1 MHKVIGVA
9 LLLAACGGGG
19 APMRQL
25 AGGFVL
31 DGAVECGPG
40 TCLGCCYGQTC
51 LEGNIDLACGYGGR
65 ACASCEATHA
75 CEAPGVCMPALP
87 SADAGGR
94 APTQPASDS
103 GVDPLT
109 LEERRRRCIPFLAGL
124 FCT

>member
-1 MHKVIGVA
+1 MQKLIGVA

-19 APMRQL
+19 VPMRQL
-25 AGGFVL
+25 AGGFAL

-51 LEGNIDLACGYGGR
+51 LDGNIDIACGYGGR
-65 ACASCEATHA
+65 ACSSCEATHA

-87 SADAGGR
+87 GADAGSR
-94 APTQPASDS
+94 AQTPASDS
-103 GVDPLT
+103 GIEPII
-109 LEERRRRCIPFLAGL
+109 LEERRRRCIPFFTGW